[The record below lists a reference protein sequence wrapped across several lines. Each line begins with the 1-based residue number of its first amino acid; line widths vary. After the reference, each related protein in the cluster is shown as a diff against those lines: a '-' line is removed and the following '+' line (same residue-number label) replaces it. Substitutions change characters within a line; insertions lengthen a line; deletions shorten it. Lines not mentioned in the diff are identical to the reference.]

1 MGNNF
6 SIEVGAFASKTKGK
20 MELIVRKIVL
30 DMGTRLVERSP
41 VKTGRFRGNWQ
52 YATLGTGVPTFPIES
67 LDPTGANT
75 ISRIAAQVRSMPAQ
89 HVHVLVNNLPYAI
102 PLEQGWSKQAP
113 YGMVGLTVLEFEA
126 IVDGAAGEV
135 ADQ

>member
-1 MGNNF
+1 MGNF
-6 SIEVGAFASKTKGK
+6 SIQVSEFVSRTKGK
-20 MELIVRKIVL
+20 MNLITRKIVL
-30 DMGTRLVERSP
+30 DIGTRLVERSP
-41 VKTGRFRGNWQ
+41 VDTGRFRANWQ
-52 YATLGTGVPTFPIES
+52 YATLGIGVPSFPVDR
-67 LDPTGANT
+67 LDPTGADT
-75 ISRIAAQVRSMPAQ
+75 IARIATQVRSMPAQ
-89 HVHVLVNNLPYAI
+89 NVHVLVNNLPYAI